1 MDSWHLLT
9 SCWRLDPL
17 ALAAVVAAAIAYRVP
32 GRPFGLRLLPLALAL
47 LLFVLAL
54 ASPIGQ
60 LANGYL
66 FSAHMLQHLLLVLV
80 VPPLA
85 LLGIAS
91 ASREKEGRQGAKPPR
106 EKKGEIIPTHFSRR
120 PKTWRQTFSR
130 PVVTWG
136 LGVGAMWLWHERTLC
151 DAASQSAVVHRVQE
165 LSLLVMGTAFWW
177 PILAP
182 REESRLAPLS
192 GAAYLFTACVACTLL
207 GVLITFS
214 PVEVC
219 SVFAHPV
226 DRLGVMPLVRDG
238 WGLTVE
244 KDQQVGGLLMWVP
257 ACLVYGIGILGVL
270 GRLFREHPGP
280 AESEVPS

>member
-1 MDSWHLLT
+1 MDSWGLLT

-17 ALAAVVAAAIAYRVP
+17 ALAVTVAAAIAYLVP
-32 GRPFGLRLLPLALAL
+32 GRRFGVSPLPLVLAL

-60 LANGYL
+60 LADGYL
-66 FSAHMLQHLLLVLV
+66 FSAHMLQHLLLVLI

-85 LLGIAS
+85 LLGVGPAL
-91 ASREKEGRQGAKPPR
+91 RGRAPGRFGRLLPR
-106 EKKGEIIPTHFSRR
+106 PI
-120 PKTWRQTFSR
+120 
-130 PVVTWG
+130 VTWG
-136 LGVGAMWLWHERTLC
+136 LGVGAMWLWHEQTLC
-151 DAASQSAVVHRVQE
+151 NAASQSAVVHRVQE
-165 LSLLVMGTAFWW
+165 LSLLFMGTAFWW

-182 REESRLAPLS
+182 REESRLPPLA
-192 GAAYLFTACVACTLL
+192 GVAYLFTACVACTLL

-214 PVEVC
+214 PIEVC

-238 WGLTVE
+238 WGLTAE

-257 ACLVYGIGILGVL
+257 ACLVYGVGILGVL

-280 AESEVPS
+280 TESDRGEMPS

>member
-17 ALAAVVAAAIAYRVP
+17 ALAAIVAAAIAYRVP
-32 GRPFGLRLLPLALAL
+32 GRPFGLRLLPFALAL
-47 LLFVLAL
+47 LIFVLAL

-60 LANGYL
+60 LADGYL

-85 LLGIAS
+85 LLGVAS
-91 ASREKEGRQGAKPPR
+91 ASREREGRLGALAAR
-106 EKKGEIIPTHFSRR
+106 IL
-120 PKTWRQTFSR
+120 SR
-130 PVVTWG
+130 PIVTWG
-136 LGVGAMWLWHERTLC
+136 LGVGAMWLWHEQTLC
-151 DAASQSAVVHRVQE
+151 NAASQSAVVHRVQE
-165 LSLLVMGTAFWW
+165 LSLLAMGTAFWW

-182 REESRLAPLS
+182 REDSRLPPLS

-257 ACLVYGIGILGVL
+257 ACLVYGVGILGVL

>member
-1 MDSWHLLT
+1 MDSWGLLT

-17 ALAAVVAAAIAYRVP
+17 ALAVTVTAAIAYLVP
-32 GRPFGLRLLPLALAL
+32 GRRLGVSLLPLVLAL

-60 LANGYL
+60 LADGYL
-66 FSAHMLQHLLLVLV
+66 FSAHMLQHLLLVLI

-85 LLGIAS
+85 LLGIGPALR
-91 ASREKEGRQGAKPPR
+91 ARAPGKLGRLLL
-106 EKKGEIIPTHFSRR
+106 R
-120 PKTWRQTFSR
+120 PI
-130 PVVTWG
+130 VAWG
-136 LGVGAMWLWHERTLC
+136 LGVGAMWLWHEQTLC
-151 DAASQSAVVHRVQE
+151 NAASQSAVIHRVQE

-182 REESRLAPLS
+182 REESRLPPLA
-192 GAAYLFTACVACTLL
+192 GVAYLFTACVACTLL

-238 WGLTVE
+238 WGLTAE

-257 ACLVYGIGILGVL
+257 ACLVYGVGILGVL
-270 GRLFREHPGP
+270 GRLFHEHPGP
-280 AESEVPS
+280 TESLTREVSS

>member
-1 MDSWHLLT
+1 MDTWRLLT

-17 ALAAVVAAAIAYRVP
+17 AIAVCVAAAVAYLAP
-32 GRPFGLRLLPLALAL
+32 GRRFGVRPLPFVAALLGLLLAL
-47 LLFVLAL
+47 V
-54 ASPIGQ
+54 SPIGE
-60 LANGYL
+60 LADGYL

-85 LLGIAS
+85 LLGLAP
-91 ASREKEGRQGAKPPR
+91 ALAGRSTGRAGR
-106 EKKGEIIPTHFSRR
+106 LFRV
-120 PKTWRQTFSR
+120 R
-130 PVVTWG
+130 PVLPWA
-136 LGVGAMWLWHERTLC
+136 LGVGAMWLWHEQTLC
-151 DAASQSAVVHRVQE
+151 NAASQSALVHRVQE
-165 LSLLVMGTAFWW
+165 LSLLTMGTAFWW

-182 REESRLAPLS
+182 REESRLPPL
-192 GAAYLFTACVACTLL
+192 GGVAYLFTACVACTLL

-257 ACLVYGIGILGVL
+257 ACLVYGVGILGVL
-270 GRLFREHPGP
+270 GRLFHEP
-280 AESEVPS
+280 AVEPSGEVPS

>member
-1 MDSWHLLT
+1 MDSWGLLT

-17 ALAAVVAAAIAYRVP
+17 ALAVTVAAAIAYLLP
-32 GRPFGLRLLPLALAL
+32 GRRLGVSLLPLVLAL

-60 LANGYL
+60 LADGYL
-66 FSAHMLQHLLLVLV
+66 FSAHMLQHLLLVLI

-85 LLGIAS
+85 LLGVGPAL
-91 ASREKEGRQGAKPPR
+91 RGRAPGR
-106 EKKGEIIPTHFSRR
+106 VGRLLL
-120 PKTWRQTFSR
+120 R
-130 PVVTWG
+130 PVVAWG
-136 LGVGAMWLWHERTLC
+136 LGVGAMWLWHEQTLC
-151 DAASQSAVVHRVQE
+151 NAAAQSAAVHRVQE

-182 REESRLAPLS
+182 REESRLQPLA
-192 GAAYLFTACVACTLL
+192 GVAYLFTACVACTLL

-238 WGLTVE
+238 WGLTAE

-257 ACLVYGIGILGVL
+257 ACLVYGVGILGVL
-270 GRLFREHPGP
+270 GRLFQEHPVP
-280 AESEVPS
+280 TESDRDEVPS